1 MRKTLLAAVL
11 FAFAGAA
18 FAAPVTYKID
28 PGHTNVLARWDHFGF
43 SNPSVNFGQAD
54 GTLVYDADKVS
65 ASSVQVTLPLSGLSA
80 LADQFYEHLT
90 SDKWF
95 DAAKYPSAT
104 FKSTQVEAAGEGKL
118 KVTGDLTIK
127 GITKPVVLDVTLNK
141 AGEHPMKK
149 VPAIGFD
156 ATATVKRS
164 DFGVGAYAPMVS
176 DEVTLKITTEAT
188 ADAKK

>member
-1 MRKTLLAAVL
+1 MKRHALLAAVL
-11 FAFAGAA
+11 LATSSGAA
-18 FAAPVTYKID
+18 LAETYTID
-28 PGHTNVLARWDHFGF
+28 PSHTQVRFTYSHLGLSNILGIFGG
-43 SNPSVNFGQAD
+43 VT
-54 GTLVYDADKVS
+54 GTVVYDAAKPE
-65 ASSVQVTLPLSGLSA
+65 ASSVKASIPIGEVYTGWGKM
-80 LADQFYEHLT
+80 DEHL
-90 SDKWF
+90 KAAGFF
-95 DAAKYPSAT
+95 DVATYPTAT
-104 FKSTQVEAAGEGKL
+104 FTSTKVEAAGEGKL

-176 DEVTLKITTEAT
+176 DEVALKITTEAT
-188 ADAKK
+188 ADAAK